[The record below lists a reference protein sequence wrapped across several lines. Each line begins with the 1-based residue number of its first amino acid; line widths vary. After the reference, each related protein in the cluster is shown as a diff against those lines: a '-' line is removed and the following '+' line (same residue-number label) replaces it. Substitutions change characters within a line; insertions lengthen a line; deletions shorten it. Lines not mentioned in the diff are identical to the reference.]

1 MTTEL
6 THAVSEV
13 TLKWLRG
20 DIAIKQRLLDVLEKS
35 PPSPESTRAGQSG
48 SQLILRATNL
58 EELHV
63 ARKYARAVFGTWS
76 DKLTNRFQ
84 NYDGKLCTA
93 FENPNNGLCMI
104 CLESPSIEE
113 YPPELMSDNCKWVE
127 KIEPAT
133 PERARLAFVCK
144 VPDAPTEG

>member
-93 FENPNNGLCMI
+93 FENPKNDLCRI
-104 CLESPSIEE
+104 YLESASIEE
-113 YPPELMSDNCKWVE
+113 YPPELMSEHCKWVE
-127 KIEPAT
+127 QAVEAT
-133 PERARLAFVCK
+133 PETTTLAFVCK
-144 VPDAPTEG
+144 MPDAPTEG